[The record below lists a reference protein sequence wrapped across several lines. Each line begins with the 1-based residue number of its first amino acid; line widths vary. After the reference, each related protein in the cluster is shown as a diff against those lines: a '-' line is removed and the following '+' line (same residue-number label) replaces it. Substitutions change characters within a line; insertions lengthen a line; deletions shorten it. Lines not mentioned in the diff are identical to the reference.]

1 MSTECEVCGAVR
13 NLDRHH
19 VIPRGMGGRRDPAIH
34 DPANLMTLCRQC
46 HQKLHR
52 DTWTIQR
59 SPEVLRVT
67 DTKTGEQ
74 VMRRHYDQ
82 GLDAPAVL
90 HLLNIA
96 EESLSTVLE
105 SIPYLSDDQL
115 VEVFGSLRAMGKRSW
130 MIQAAVLHETQQRS
144 IYGDRS
150 LEAIAR
156 RFDMSQRQAQKYALV
171 WKAFFQEREEKE
183 NVNVD
188 ALVLDEPSWYVV
200 AATETKEPEKW
211 LAYAQ
216 DRKMEDA
223 RYSVSSFR
231 RDIQHANLLEDPYD
245 ANAAQLGAPT
255 PMPALERRECPWIKP
270 FCTRS
275 GKPVPI
281 EECTG
286 CEFARNDHQAPD

>member
-1 MSTECEVCGAVR
+1 M
-13 NLDRHH
+13 
-19 VIPRGMGGRRDPAIH
+19 IPKRMGGRDDPAIH
-34 DPANLMTLCRQC
+34 DSANLMTLCRTC
-46 HQKLHR
+46 HQKIHR
-52 DTWTIQR
+52 GTWTIQR
-59 SPEVLRVT
+59 SPEVLRVME
-67 DTKTGEQ
+67 TKTGDQ

-82 GLDAPAVL
+82 SLDAPAVL

-115 VEVFGSLRAMGKRSW
+115 VEVFAYLRSIGKRSW
-130 MIQAAVLHETQQRS
+130 LIQAAVLHATQGPS

-156 RFDMSQRQAQKYALV
+156 RFEMSPRQAQKYALV
-171 WKAFFQEREEKE
+171 WKAFFDDQNEKE

-188 ALVLDEPSWYVV
+188 ALLLDEASWYVV

-223 RYSVSSFR
+223 RYSVSCFR
-231 RDIQHANLLEDPYD
+231 RDIQQAHTSNGHDYFG
-245 ANAAQLGAPT
+245 NAEGGSMTPT
-255 PMPALERRECPWIKP
+255 PLPRLKRRECPWIKP
-270 FCTRS
+270 FCTRT
-275 GKPVPI
+275 GRLVPV
-281 EECTG
+281 EDCTG
-286 CEFARNDHQAPD
+286 CEFTGIEHRAPD

>member
-1 MSTECEVCGAVR
+1 M
-13 NLDRHH
+13 
-19 VIPRGMGGRRDPAIH
+19 IPRRMGGRRDPAIH
-34 DPANLMTLCRQC
+34 DPANLITLCRGC
-46 HQKLHR
+46 HRKVHQG
-52 DTWTIQR
+52 TWAIQR
-59 SPEVLRVT
+59 SKEVLRVM

-90 HLLNIA
+90 HLLNLA
-96 EESLSTVLE
+96 EDSLSTVLE
-105 SIPYLSDDQL
+105 SIPYLGDDQL
-115 VEVFGSLRAMGKRSW
+115 VEIFGSLRAIGKRSW
-130 MIQAAVLHETQQRS
+130 LIQASVLHETQQRS
-144 IYGDRS
+144 IHGDRS

-156 RFDMSQRQAQKYALV
+156 RFEMSQRQAQKYALV
-171 WKAFFQEREEKE
+171 WKAFFKEREENE

-216 DRKMEDA
+216 DRKMEDV

-231 RDIQHANLLEDPYD
+231 RDIQQANLSEGPYD
-245 ANAAQLGAPT
+245 ANGAKSASMAPT
-255 PMPALERRECPWIKP
+255 PLPSLEWRQCPWIKP
-270 FCTRS
+270 YCTRT
-275 GKPVPI
+275 GRTVAI

-286 CEFARNDHQAPD
+286 CEFTGNEHQAPD